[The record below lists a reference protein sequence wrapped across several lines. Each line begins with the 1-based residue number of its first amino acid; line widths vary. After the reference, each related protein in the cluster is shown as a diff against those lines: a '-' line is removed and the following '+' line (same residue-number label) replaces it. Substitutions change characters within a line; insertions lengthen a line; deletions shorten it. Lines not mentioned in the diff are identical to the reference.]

1 VEEVAAVMVAVLF
14 RYTNPF
20 FPAACRR
27 SSTRAQGSL
36 LFHQEDRGS
45 SRGALVVG
53 TGDAAAM
60 RRALRLWRP
69 KKASSITTTEI
80 ARDPRNIGADR

>member
-1 VEEVAAVMVAVLF
+1 MMVAVLF

-53 TGDAAAM
+53 TGDAAAI

-69 KKASSITTTEI
+69 KAPFQCPPVS
-80 ARDPRNIGADR
+80 ALP

>member
-1 VEEVAAVMVAVLF
+1 MMVAVLF

-69 KKASSITTTEI
+69 KKAPSSIKPSEFKLT
-80 ARDPRNIGADR
+80 ARSDRYRTPIRI